1 MPVQNIEHR
10 LVLEPTI
17 QCALFIGQE
26 GLAGG
31 FATPSRK
38 PRRSNIGHSVS
49 CSPHRHPVCAH
60 DWRNV
65 HRKTRQIVKKTRRC
79 NPFDLWIQ
87 TLAGLRV

>member
-10 LVLEPTI
+10 LALEPII

-38 PRRSNIGHSVS
+38 LRRSNIGHSVS

-60 DWRNV
+60 RLEKRTQKN
-65 HRKTRQIVKKTRRC
+65 
-79 NPFDLWIQ
+79 Q
-87 TLAGLRV
+87 TNSAEDEKM